1 MSRDLKADLE
11 LCNEATPGPWYR
23 EKTGANFKGFSSEV
37 IIADTSRY
45 ATGNKVYAEPEGGQ
59 FPSSDADFIAQ
70 AREGWPY
77 AIEQALAEKERADK
91 YEALVREQENQIDIL
106 STTLAMYCSP
116 YYDMQERAEKAE
128 ALARELVHHLDNT
141 ACVLASRVK
150 LARKD
155 LIGRTRDG
163 GTQWASDV
171 LGEVKQVVVKAKEV
185 LGDDQNTSLD

>member
-1 MSRDLKADLE
+1 MSRDLKADLTR
-11 LCNEATPGPWYR
+11 LDQIK
-23 EKTGANFKGFSSEV
+23 KTNSPVKLAKFKEFFGEEWL
-37 IIADTSRY
+37 
-45 ATGNKVYAEPEGGQ
+45 N
-59 FPSSDADFIAQ
+59 
-70 AREGWPY
+70 
-77 AIEQALAEKERADK
+77 QALAEKERADK

>member
-1 MSRDLKADLE
+1 MTTCNRCGVSLYYPNNVIGKESVCTNCFRKEKEKTFEDTEQIKETVNQDIKRDLKADLE
-11 LCNEATPGPWYR
+11 LCNNATPGPWYR

-91 YEALVREQENQIDIL
+91 YEALVRELVYSLKLIRGSSQF
-106 STTLAMYCSP
+106 SHTTWEEITDLANI
-116 YYDMQERAEKAE
+116 A
-128 ALARELVHHLDNT
+128 
-141 ACVLASRVK
+141 
-150 LARKD
+150 
-155 LIGRTRDG
+155 LIG
-163 GTQWASDV
+163 
-171 LGEVKQVVVKAKEV
+171 AKEV
-185 LGDDQNTSLD
+185 LGDEN